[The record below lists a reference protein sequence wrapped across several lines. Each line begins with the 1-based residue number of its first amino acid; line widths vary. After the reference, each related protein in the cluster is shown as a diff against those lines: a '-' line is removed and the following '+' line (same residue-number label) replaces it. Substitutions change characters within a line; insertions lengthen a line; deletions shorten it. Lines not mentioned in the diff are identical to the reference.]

1 MRNIGFDKI
10 NSIVKNKKISKEIE
24 KSIYD
29 YCEKDALFRG
39 IEINETNKLFKLLY
53 VNKLTSIYI
62 NLDSKSYLNNKN
74 FLKNIK
80 SGKVKGS
87 DVGFLEPDE
96 IFPEQ
101 WKKYKDKQDAY
112 KDFVYRKTASSITE
126 DYKCGRC
133 KQRKCTSYD
142 LQTRSADE
150 PMTTFVTCLN
160 CGNRWSF

>member
-1 MRNIGFDKI
+1 M
-10 NSIVKNKKISKEIE
+10 KKIKNGVIEGSK
-24 KSIYD
+24 
-29 YCEKDALFRG
+29 
-39 IEINETNKLFKLLY
+39 
-53 VNKLTSIYI
+53 
-62 NLDSKSYLNNKN
+62 
-74 FLKNIK
+74 
-80 SGKVKGS
+80 
-87 DVGFLEPDE
+87 VGFLEPDE

-150 PMTTFVTCLN
+150 PMTTFVTCIKSPIFFLKTFVI
-160 CGNRWSF
+160 CRLSDLSKVKS

>member
-1 MRNIGFDKI
+1 MRIIGYNKL
-10 NSIVKNKKISKEIE
+10 NSIIKNKKISKEIE
-24 KSIYD
+24 QSIYD
-29 YCEKDALFRG
+29 YCVKDATFRG

-53 VNKLTSIYI
+53 INKLMSIYL
-62 NLDSKSYLNNKN
+62 NLDEKSYLKN
-74 FLKNIK
+74 TTFLKKIK
-80 SGKVKGS
+80 NGSIKGF
-87 DVGFLEPDE
+87 DVGFLKSDE
-96 IFPEQ
+96 IFPER
-101 WKKYKDKQDAY
+101 WKKYKDKQNAY
-112 KDFVYRKTASSITE
+112 QDFVYRKTASSITE

>member
-1 MRNIGFDKI
+1 MRTIGYEKLY
-10 NSIVKNKKISKEIE
+10 SIIKNKKLSKDIE
-24 KSIYD
+24 NSIYES
-29 YCEKDALFRG
+29 CEKDALFRG
-39 IEINETNKLFKLLY
+39 IEINSNNKLFKLLY
-53 VNKLTSIYI
+53 VNKLMSIYI
-62 NLDSKSYLNNKN
+62 NLDSKSYLNNEN

-80 SGKVKGS
+80 TGKIKAC
-87 DVGFLEPDE
+87 DVGFLGPDE
-96 IFPEQ
+96 IFPER
-101 WKKYKDKQDAY
+101 WKKYKDKQSAFQ
-112 KDFVYRKTASSITE
+112 DFVYRKTASSITE

>member
-1 MRNIGFDKI
+1 MRHIGFEKI
-10 NSIVKNKKISKEIE
+10 NSIIKNKRISKDIE
-24 KSIYD
+24 NSIYES
-29 YCEKDALFRG
+29 CIKDAMFRG
-39 IEINETNKLFKLLY
+39 IEINENNKLFKLLY
-53 VNKLTSIYI
+53 VNKLTSIYVNI
-62 NLDSKSYLNNKN
+62 DSKSYLKNKN
-74 FLKNIK
+74 FLKKIK
-80 SGKVKGS
+80 NGVIEGS
-87 DVGFLEPDE
+87 KVGFLEPDE

>member
-1 MRNIGFDKI
+1 MRNIGFEKI
-10 NSIVKNKKISKEIE
+10 NSIVKNKKLSKDVEN
-24 KSIYD
+24 SIYD
-29 YCEKDALFRG
+29 SCVKDAMFRG
-39 IEINETNKLFKLLY
+39 IEINENNKLFKLLY
-53 VNKLTSIYI
+53 VNKLTSIYL
-62 NLDSKSYLNNKN
+62 NLDSKSYLKNSN

-80 SGKVKGS
+80 NGKIKGS

-101 WKKYKDKQDAY
+101 WKKYKDRQDAY
-112 KDFVYRKTASSITE
+112 EDFVYRKTASSITE

>member
-10 NSIVKNKKISKEIE
+10 NSIVKNKKLSKDIE
-24 KSIYD
+24 NSIYSS
-29 YCEKDALFRG
+29 CIKDALFRG
-39 IEINETNKLFKLLY
+39 IEINENNKLFKLLY
-53 VNKLTSIYI
+53 VNKLTSIYV
-62 NLDSKSYLNNKN
+62 NLDSKSYLENKN

-80 SGKVKGS
+80 SGALKGS
-87 DVGFLEPDE
+87 TVGFLEPDE

-112 KDFVYRKTASSITE
+112 KDFVYRKTVSSITE
-126 DYKCGRC
+126 DYRCGRC

>member
-1 MRNIGFDKI
+1 MRNIGLDKI
-10 NSIVKNKKISKEIE
+10 NSIVKNKKLSKDIE
-24 KSIYD
+24 NSIYD
-29 YCEKDALFRG
+29 SCIKDALFRG
-39 IEINETNKLFKLLY
+39 IEINENNKLFKLLY
-53 VNKLTSIYI
+53 VNKLTSIYV
-62 NLDSKSYLNNKN
+62 NLDSKSYLENKQ
-74 FLKNIK
+74 FLKKIK
-80 SGKVKGS
+80 SGKIKGS
-87 DVGFLEPDE
+87 KVGFLEPDE
-96 IFPEQ
+96 IFPDQ

>member
-1 MRNIGFDKI
+1 MRNIGFEKI
-10 NSIVKNKKISKEIE
+10 NSIVRNKKTSKEIE
-24 KSIYD
+24 NSIYD
-29 YCEKDALFRG
+29 SCVKDAMFRG
-39 IEINETNKLFKLLY
+39 IETNENNKLFKLLY
-53 VNKLTSIYI
+53 VNKLTSIYV
-62 NLDSKSYLNNKN
+62 NLNAKSYLKNKN

-80 SGKVKGS
+80 NGEIEGGR
-87 DVGFLEPDE
+87 VGFMEPDE

-112 KDFVYRKTASSITE
+112 RDFVYRKTASSITE